1 MLDTHYGRVIIP
13 TRAHAILSDVLD
25 AVVATAGLA
34 IVRGPVGIG
43 KTFALQREI
52 TRLEAEGIVVIH
64 VTSAPEIEG
73 SIGSFLRAVLAQFG
87 IAGGSAVTARD
98 ALADLL
104 FSAHPFLPGGKR
116 CIFIVDEAQ
125 GLKSN
130 ILEVLRGLYDEG
142 DAARM
147 GNTYAPAFGLV
158 LVGNDTFLNK
168 GGKMRKA
175 EFRPLMSRVMI
186 DMILARP
193 DASEFKALA
202 LGLLPDDEE
211 AQIMLAKFGAE
222 AGNLRAI
229 DKVYRLA
236 TAFTKDGSSL
246 VSAVAHAI
254 CASGGK

>member
-1 MLDTHYGRVIIP
+1 M
-13 TRAHAILSDVLD
+13 LD

-34 IVRGPVGIG
+34 VVRGPVGIG
-43 KTFALQREI
+43 KTFALQREFA
-52 TRLEAEGIVVIH
+52 RLETEGVMVIH

-73 SIGSFLRAVLAQFG
+73 SIGSFLRAVLNQWG
-87 IAGGSAVTARD
+87 IAGGSAVAARD

-116 CIFIVDEAQ
+116 CVFIVDEAQ
-125 GLKSN
+125 GLKPN
-130 ILEVLRGLYDEG
+130 ILEVLRGLWDEG
-142 DAARM
+142 DDARR

-186 DMILARP
+186 DMILSRP
-193 DASEFKALA
+193 DALEFQNLA
-202 LGLLPDDEE
+202 KGLLPDNLD
-211 AQIMLAKFGAE
+211 AQVMLARFGAE

-229 DKVYRLA
+229 DKVFRLA
-236 TAFTKDGSSL
+236 MSFVESGDDLLMALGR
-246 VSAVAHAI
+246 AI
-254 CASGGK
+254 KLSGGK

>member
-1 MLDTHYGRVIIP
+1 MLDTQYGRVIIP
-13 TRAHAILSDVLD
+13 TRAHAILSEVLD
-25 AVVATAGLA
+25 AIVATAGLA
-34 IVRGPVGIG
+34 VVRGPVGIG
-43 KTFALQREI
+43 KTFALTREI
-52 TRLEAEGIVVIH
+52 ARLEAEGVLVVY

-73 SIGSFLRAVLAQFG
+73 SIGSFLRAVLSNFG
-87 IAGGSAVTARD
+87 IAGGSAVSARD
-98 ALADLL
+98 ALADLM
-104 FSAHPFLPGGKR
+104 FSAHPFLPGGRR

-130 ILEVLRGLYDEG
+130 ILETLRGLWDEG

-186 DMILARP
+186 DMVLARP

-211 AQIMLAKFGAE
+211 AQNMLAKFGAE

-229 DKVYRLA
+229 DKAYRTGVAIQQEGESLA
-236 TAFTKDGSSL
+236 
-246 VSAVAHAI
+246 SAIARAI
-254 CASGGK
+254 RLSGGK